1 MGGDARCKPERTIPA
16 VLTAKLGTDGPPSP
30 ANVISALVDEIGS
43 RAAQPDYDLSR
54 IAMQTWVEALRDP
67 ARAERARTFYLL
79 ARSRLT
85 ELALRWRPEGW
96 TWLVIAAHIQ
106 LRLAQPLAED
116 LRRPWENPAPHDHPA
131 PATTPPHPVTTSGK
145 PLNATSP

>member
-79 ARSRLT
+79 ARPRLT
-85 ELALRWRPEGW
+85 ELALRWRPEG
-96 TWLVIAAHIQ
+96 
-106 LRLAQPLAED
+106 
-116 LRRPWENPAPHDHPA
+116 
-131 PATTPPHPVTTSGK
+131 
-145 PLNATSP
+145 